1 MVRSKGGSPV
11 VGLAAALALGAGGAR
26 AAEAAPSI
34 FSGTIAE
41 MTYVELEAATRGGAV
56 ALWALGSIEEHGP
69 HLPLGTDV
77 YIPSEQ
83 LRRMKGTLAGSGVNA
98 LIVPPYYWA
107 VNRVTGAFPG
117 SIDIRPE
124 VMIELMSDV
133 FRSLARAGVKDVYC
147 ITGHY
152 DAAHGRAIAEA
163 VRRANA
169 EGTIRAHFVV
179 PAGLGRRL
187 GLSPDKD
194 GALLVE
200 PALVAGPAQPDLHA
214 GEGETSVM
222 LRAAPA
228 TVRSAMIPGLKSTDL
243 SAEQVA
249 AWREGGEAARRI
261 TPDGYLGAPAGANA
275 AKGEARLAAESDAYA
290 AAILKSVKARR

>member
-1 MVRSKGGSPV
+1 MITSRLRLRAAVLGAV
-11 VGLAAALALGAGGAR
+11 LALATQAAAQPT
-26 AAEAAPSI
+26 PSI
-34 FSGTIAE
+34 FSGTIAD
-41 MTYVELEAATRGGAV
+41 MTYVELDAAVRDGAV

-83 LRRMKGTLAGSGVNA
+83 LRRVKVRLAAGGVNG
-98 LIVPPYYWA
+98 LIVPPYYWG

-124 VMIELMSDV
+124 VMVELMSDV

-147 ITGHY
+147 VTGHY
-152 DAAHGRAIAEA
+152 DAAHGRAIVEA
-163 VRRANA
+163 VRRANT
-169 EGTIRAHFVV
+169 EGVIRAHFVV
-179 PAGLGRRL
+179 PSVLGRRL
-187 GLSPDKD
+187 GLSSDSP
-194 GALLVE
+194 GAFLVD
-200 PALVAGPAQPDLHA
+200 PAPVAGPVQPDLHA

-222 LRAAPA
+222 LRAAPT
-228 TVRSAMIPGLKSTDL
+228 TVRERAIRGLKATDL

-249 AWREGGEAARRI
+249 AWREGGAAARRI
-261 TPDGYLGAPAGANA
+261 TPDGYLGAPAGADA

-290 AAILKSVKARR
+290 AAILRSVKARR

>member
-1 MVRSKGGSPV
+1 MVCSRRGPLAL
-11 VGLAAALALGAGGAR
+11 GLAAALAFGGGAV
-26 AAEAAPSI
+26 ANEPTPSV
-34 FSGTIAE
+34 FTGTIAD
-41 MTYVELEAATRGGAV
+41 MTYVELEAAAKDGAV

-69 HLPLGTDV
+69 HLPLATDV

-83 LRRMKGTLAGSGVNA
+83 LRRVHASLAANGVKSV
-98 LIVPPYYWA
+98 IVPPYYWG

-124 VMIELMSDV
+124 VMVELMSDV
-133 FRSLARAGVKDVYC
+133 FLSLARAGVKDVYC

-152 DAAHGRAIAEA
+152 DAAHGRAIADA

-169 EGTIRAHFVV
+169 DGTIRAHFVL
-179 PAGLGRRL
+179 PSGLGRRL
-187 GLSPDKD
+187 GLSSADP
-194 GALLVE
+194 GALLVD
-200 PALVAGPAQPDLHA
+200 PAPVAGPSQPDLHA

-228 TVRSAMIPGLKSTDL
+228 TVRERLIPSLKSTDL
-243 SAEQVA
+243 SPEQVA
-249 AWREGGEAARRI
+249 AWRVGGEAARRI
-261 TPDGYLGAPAGANA
+261 TPGGYLGAPAGSDA

-290 AAILKSVKARR
+290 AAILKSAKSRR

>member
-1 MVRSKGGSPV
+1 MVRFSAIC
-11 VGLAAALALGAGGAR
+11 LAAVLVSGAGAA
-26 AAEAAPSI
+26 AAEPTSI
-34 FSGTIAE
+34 LRGTIAD
-41 MTYVELEAATRGGAV
+41 MTYVEFETAAKGGAV

-69 HLPLGTDV
+69 HLPLATDV
-77 YIPSEQ
+77 YVPTEQ
-83 LRRMKGTLAGSGVNA
+83 LRRVQANLATNGVNS
-98 LIVPPYYWA
+98 LIVPPYYWG

-124 VMIELMSDV
+124 VMVELMGDV

-163 VRRANA
+163 MRRTNA
-169 EGTIRAHFVV
+169 EGAIRVHFVV
-179 PAGLGRRL
+179 PAVLGRRL
-187 GLSPDKD
+187 GLASGDP
-194 GALLVE
+194 GALLVD
-200 PALVAGPAQPDLHA
+200 PAPVAGPSQPDLHA

-228 TVRSAMIPGLKSTDL
+228 TVRDRVIPSLKATDL

-261 TPDGYLGAPAGANA
+261 TPDGYLGAPAASNA

-290 AAILKSVKARR
+290 AAILNSARARR